1 MTRPVEEILPEIAAG
16 TLKASM
22 ETSSSTER
30 EWRMAVAEE
39 KRAEVLCPICRG
51 MGFITVD
58 VPLGH
63 PNYGKAVVCECQ
75 QKEIEARRLAQF
87 YAIGQLGVLRGQ
99 TFESFM
105 PEGIGLTEEKQ
116 RNLRLACQR
125 CLDYAQNPEGWLLL
139 RGGYGC
145 GKTHLAAAI
154 ANHRLSEG
162 EMAIL
167 VTVPDLLDF
176 LRATFAPDS
185 EVSFDE
191 RLQQIKT
198 ASLLILDDFG
208 TESGTPWA
216 QEKLFQILNYRYNSR
231 LPTVITTNYELEEI
245 ELRVRS
251 RLVDPGLVQIITIL
265 APDFRRA
272 GVDQE
277 QSELS
282 SLGLHFHQTFGSFC
296 LRKGELPRPEQE
308 NLQRAVDLAK
318 SYAEAPRN
326 WLVLTGPYGCGKTH
340 LAAAI
345 ANQWRKQGYP
355 VLFISVPDL
364 LDDLRATFSP
374 TSSIS
379 YSKRFKEIRSA
390 RYLILDDLGTE
401 SATNWAREKLHQ
413 IFDYR
418 YNAHLPTV
426 ITTANP
432 LEELDT
438 RLTSRMLDPTHCI
451 IFGIIATS
459 YRGSTP
465 TGSRSKQTRSTRK
478 Q

>member
-1 MTRPVEEILPEIAAG
+1 
-16 TLKASM
+16 M

-30 EWRMAVAEE
+30 EWRTGVAEE
-39 KRAEVLCPICRG
+39 KRVAAPCPICDG
-51 MGFITVD
+51 MGFVTVD

-87 YAIGQLGVLRGQ
+87 YAIGQLDVLRGQ
-99 TFESFM
+99 IFEGFM

-116 RNLRLACQR
+116 RNLRQAYQR
-125 CLDYAQNPEGWLLL
+125 CLDYARNPEGWLLL

-282 SLGLHFHQTFGSFC
+282 SLGLHFHQTFGNFD

-326 WLVLTGPYGCGKTH
+326 WLVLTGP
-340 LAAAI
+340 
-345 ANQWRKQGYP
+345 
-355 VLFISVPDL
+355 
-364 LDDLRATFSP
+364 
-374 TSSIS
+374 
-379 YSKRFKEIRSA
+379 
-390 RYLILDDLGTE
+390 
-401 SATNWAREKLHQ
+401 
-413 IFDYR
+413 
-418 YNAHLPTV
+418 
-426 ITTANP
+426 
-432 LEELDT
+432 
-438 RLTSRMLDPTHCI
+438 
-451 IFGIIATS
+451 
-459 YRGSTP
+459 
-465 TGSRSKQTRSTRK
+465 
-478 Q
+478 

>member
-1 MTRPVEEILPEIAAG
+1 MRPVEEILPEIAAD

-30 EWRMAVAEE
+30 EWREGVEE
-39 KRAEVLCPICRG
+39 ERQPQEPCPICSG
-51 MGFITVD
+51 MGFVTRE

-63 PNYGKAVVCECQ
+63 PDYGKAVACECQ

-87 YAIGQLGVLRGQ
+87 QAISQLDALQDQ

-116 RNLRLACQR
+116 RNLKLAYQR
-125 CLDYAQNPEGWLLL
+125 CRDYAGKPEGWLLL

-154 ANHRLSEG
+154 ANHQLSAG

-176 LRATFAPDS
+176 LRATFAPNS

-191 RLQQIKT
+191 RLQQIKN

-216 QEKLFQILNYRYNSR
+216 QEKLFQILNYRYNGR

-282 SLGLHFHQTFGSFC
+282 SLSLHFHQTLGNFDV
-296 LRKGELPRPEQE
+296 RKGELPRPEQE
-308 NLQRAVDLAK
+308 NLQRALDLAK

-326 WLVLTGPYGCGKTH
+326 WLVLTGPYGSGKTH
-340 LAAAI
+340 LAAGI

-401 SATNWAREKLHQ
+401 SATNWAKEKLHQ

-418 YNAHLPTV
+418 YNARLPTV
-426 ITTANP
+426 ITTATP
-432 LEELDT
+432 LEDLDT
-438 RLTSRMLDPTHCI
+438 RLTSRMLDPTHCT

-465 TGSRSKQTRSTRK
+465 TVPKSRQTRSTRRR
-478 Q
+478 

>member
-282 SLGLHFHQTFGSFC
+282 SLGLHFHQTFGNF
-296 LRKGELPRPEQE
+296 
-308 NLQRAVDLAK
+308 
-318 SYAEAPRN
+318 
-326 WLVLTGPYGCGKTH
+326 
-340 LAAAI
+340 
-345 ANQWRKQGYP
+345 
-355 VLFISVPDL
+355 
-364 LDDLRATFSP
+364 
-374 TSSIS
+374 
-379 YSKRFKEIRSA
+379 
-390 RYLILDDLGTE
+390 
-401 SATNWAREKLHQ
+401 
-413 IFDYR
+413 
-418 YNAHLPTV
+418 
-426 ITTANP
+426 
-432 LEELDT
+432 
-438 RLTSRMLDPTHCI
+438 
-451 IFGIIATS
+451 
-459 YRGSTP
+459 
-465 TGSRSKQTRSTRK
+465 
-478 Q
+478 

>member
-1 MTRPVEEILPEIAAG
+1 MA
-16 TLKASM
+16 
-22 ETSSSTER
+22 TSSSTER
-30 EWRMAVAEE
+30 EWRQAVEEE
-39 KRAEVLCPICRG
+39 KVAQEPCPVCQG

-63 PNYGKAVVCECQ
+63 PDYGKAVACECQ

-87 YAIGQLGVLRGQ
+87 QTISQLDVLQDQ
-99 TFESFM
+99 TLQNFI

-116 RNLRLACQR
+116 RNLKLAYRR
-125 CLDYAQNPEGWLLL
+125 CLSYAEKPEGWLLL

-154 ANHRLSEG
+154 ANHRLSQG

-167 VTVPDLLDF
+167 ITVPDLLDF

-231 LPTVITTNYELEEI
+231 LPTVVTTNYELEEI

-282 SLGLHFHQTFGSFC
+282 SLSLHFHQTFDNFD
-296 LRKGELPRPEQE
+296 LRKSELPAPEQE
-308 NLQRAVDLAK
+308 NLKRALDLAK
-318 SYAEAPRN
+318 SYAETPKN
-326 WLVLTGPYGCGKTH
+326 WLVLTGPYGSGKTH

-345 ANQWRKQGYP
+345 ANRWRMEGFP

-374 TSSIS
+374 TSSVS

-390 RYLILDDLGTE
+390 RYLVLDDLGTE
-401 SATNWAREKLHQ
+401 SATNWAKEKLHQ

-418 YNAHLPTV
+418 YNARLPTV
-426 ITTANP
+426 ITTATP

-465 TGSRSKQTRSTRK
+465 HVPRSKHTRSTRK
-478 Q
+478 R